1 MKYLTIL
8 FLFLSNVIVAQQ
20 EQSKGSISAIIIDF
34 ESKKPLEFCTASLLR
49 SQDSTVVTGM
59 LTNENG
65 AFNFEQ
71 LKFGTYFLKAS
82 FVGYEPIT
90 IRDIKLDEK
99 NTTVKLKAIFLKLKI
114 MKEVEVVADKATLQ
128 IEPDRKVFNVEKSII
143 SQGGTAADVLKNV
156 PTINMDGDGNMNLR
170 GSDNITIYIDGKQS
184 AQMSNNPA
192 QALQQLPAGMIER
205 VEIITNP
212 SSKYE
217 ASGTTGIINIVT
229 KKSNQKGWNG
239 SITSGFGDNDKF
251 NKINKFNE
259 ALLLNY
265 QNGKLNFFASYN
277 YRYDTRTGYGMMY
290 QEIYNDRYLKYLNNN
305 SSSLSLNRTHSFK
318 ASIDYNLSKSVS
330 LGASASKNIGLLNN
344 GEDFVYYNIGVT
356 SDTVSKFKR
365 NSYVVTNSDN
375 LDASAFFKKN
385 FKKQGHSI
393 GLDANYSENKNKQ
406 NTNYNDYSY
415 DLLEKYFLGNPTN
428 VVVDQPTHNK
438 VFNIQ
443 SDYSNNFGTIKFEAG
458 VRYNIRSID
467 NNFLQDTTTK
477 SNSIDLVNNF
487 IYKDIVSAAYS
498 SASTEYKKFKLKA
511 GLRAE
516 NTNYFFEQKTLNSK
530 YERQYFNVFPTASIG
545 RKLKHEIDFS
555 ISYSMRI
562 NRPSANQLNALPDI
576 SNPTNTMVGN
586 PDLKPSITNS
596 AEATFSKYFG
606 QQFLM
611 TTLYFRKQQNNI
623 QRFVTRDSL
632 TNVNQI
638 TFKNLNNSINT
649 GLELVLKNQ
658 INKSIDLTSNVNVFQ
673 QQLNGTNLDSQLR
686 NTVYAGT
693 FRFILNVKLPKEI
706 GFQATANLNTPTR
719 SLLGRIKPMNYAE
732 IGLRKDFFKRKL
744 SASISYND
752 IFNTLRFRINV
763 TNPIQ
768 GFSRYMERKRE
779 TRIIQF
785 SLNYRFGQGENK
797 KLKQQQENQEKQG
810 GGGMDMM

>member
-1 MKYLTIL
+1 
-8 FLFLSNVIVAQQ
+8 
-20 EQSKGSISAIIIDF
+20 
-34 ESKKPLEFCTASLLR
+34 
-49 SQDSTVVTGM
+49 
-59 LTNENG
+59 
-65 AFNFEQ
+65 
-71 LKFGTYFLKAS
+71 
-82 FVGYEPIT
+82 
-90 IRDIKLDEK
+90 
-99 NTTVKLKAIFLKLKI
+99 
-114 MKEVEVVADKATLQ
+114 
-128 IEPDRKVFNVEKSII
+128 
-143 SQGGTAADVLKNV
+143 
-156 PTINMDGDGNMNLR
+156 
-170 GSDNITIYIDGKQS
+170 
-184 AQMSNNPA
+184 
-192 QALQQLPAGMIER
+192 
-205 VEIITNP
+205 
-212 SSKYE
+212 
-217 ASGTTGIINIVT
+217 
-229 KKSNQKGWNG
+229 
-239 SITSGFGDNDKF
+239 
-251 NKINKFNE
+251 
-259 ALLLNY
+259 
-265 QNGKLNFFASYN
+265 
-277 YRYDTRTGYGMMY
+277 
-290 QEIYNDRYLKYLNNN
+290 
-305 SSSLSLNRTHSFK
+305 
-318 ASIDYNLSKSVS
+318 
-330 LGASASKNIGLLNN
+330 
-344 GEDFVYYNIGVT
+344 
-356 SDTVSKFKR
+356 
-365 NSYVVTNSDN
+365 
-375 LDASAFFKKN
+375 
-385 FKKQGHSI
+385 
-393 GLDANYSENKNKQ
+393 
-406 NTNYNDYSY
+406 
-415 DLLEKYFLGNPTN
+415 
-428 VVVDQPTHNK
+428 
-438 VFNIQ
+438 
-443 SDYSNNFGTIKFEAG
+443 
-458 VRYNIRSID
+458 
-467 NNFLQDTTTK
+467 
-477 SNSIDLVNNF
+477 
-487 IYKDIVSAAYS
+487 
-498 SASTEYKKFKLKA
+498 
-511 GLRAE
+511 
-516 NTNYFFEQKTLNSK
+516 
-530 YERQYFNVFPTASIG
+530 
-545 RKLKHEIDFS
+545 
-555 ISYSMRI
+555 MRI
-562 NRPSANQLNALPDI
+562 TRPSANQLNALPDI